1 MTRGSAWRRTT
12 RGYFVPSTIPDST
25 AQRILDVAP
34 LIPPSGALAG
44 WVAAYISG
52 ADVLD
57 GLDPFTMARQ
67 PLPVHLGRD
76 LGRAG
81 LPHVRYVRERLPETD
96 RQIRHGLPVTTPL
109 RTAFDGARWAPN
121 LVEAVV
127 FLDQVAHAQ
136 RLDLAELDGWCTPG
150 ARWPRGKATS
160 AGPVLCRPCQ
170 RQPLGDTAA
179 DLLSAGGPVAAAAGQ
194 QACIQS
200 GRGSPRH
207 RRSTRRGGRL
217 GYRVR
222 WPGSSTAPPAPGR
235 QPAGGTAGDS
245 ESDCLSSRQS

>member
-52 ADVLD
+52 TDVLD

-67 PLPVHLGRD
+67 PLPVHLGHD

-81 LPHVRYVRERLPETD
+81 LPQVRYVRERLPETD

-150 ARWPRGKATS
+150 ARWPGVKQ
-160 AGPVLCRPCQ
+160 L
-170 RQPLGDTAA
+170 
-179 DLLSAGGPVAAAAGQ
+179 
-194 QACIQS
+194 
-200 GRGSPRH
+200 
-207 RRSTRRGGRL
+207 RRAL
-217 GYRVR
+217 
-222 WPGSSTAPPAPGR
+222 AFA
-235 QPAGGTAGDS
+235 
-245 ESDCLSSRQS
+245 

>member
-1 MTRGSAWRRTT
+1 MSHTTRLAGCGRIDPPSNPRTLPTRAIHRFARRYGVVRGARPRVVVVIVAFERELAHAQWRRSAADLAAAGVSRDMTRGSAWRRTT

-81 LPHVRYVRERLPETD
+81 LPQVRYVRERLPETD

-136 RLDLAELDGWCTPG
+136 RLDLAELNGWCTPG
-150 ARWPRGKATS
+150 ARWPG
-160 AGPVLCRPCQ
+160 
-170 RQPLGDTAA
+170 
-179 DLLSAGGPVAAAAGQ
+179 
-194 QACIQS
+194 
-200 GRGSPRH
+200 
-207 RRSTRRGGRL
+207 
-217 GYRVR
+217 
-222 WPGSSTAPPAPGR
+222 
-235 QPAGGTAGDS
+235 
-245 ESDCLSSRQS
+245 